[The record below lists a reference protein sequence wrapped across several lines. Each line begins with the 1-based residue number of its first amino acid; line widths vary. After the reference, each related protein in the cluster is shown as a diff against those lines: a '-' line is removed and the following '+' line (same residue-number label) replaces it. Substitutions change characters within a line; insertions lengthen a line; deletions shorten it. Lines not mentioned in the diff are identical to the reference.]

1 MRVFI
6 RDLRD
11 RALLRDPSRPEKALA
26 PARTGAARGGALAL
40 VMGCALLLPTTSHAE
55 DDVRPDA
62 PARPIPADSDPSQAP
77 STSTSP
83 GIPQGVFTRF
93 IHRAEELRPSLV
105 RLTWKHAAGHDIVR
119 HGVIVDASG
128 HVLTAGAPIRPRH
141 GLVLARLYGGR
152 HARAE
157 VRAEDLESGLTLLRV
172 PGTDL
177 RPVGFRRFAP
187 RLPESTGMMAV
198 PPRGPGQAPLVS
210 VPMGLEVA
218 LVTADGGV
226 GIGKVRAV
234 DRLATG
240 TAREAGQRYPTVG
253 GLVEAGLAAL
263 PTDMGA
269 PWIDAN
275 GEVVG
280 LQITSGLGMPLDHI
294 VQDAAARGLKIRPMP
309 TAARAVPSSIIRI
322 VLPKLLA
329 GRPLYRAGL
338 GVETVPADAA
348 MRVHLCQRY
357 GCHVV
362 RAVEPESP
370 AAEAGLREHDVIL
383 RINGRRLR
391 PHTRL
396 KDVLLPFRPGAEV
409 TLEVL
414 RKRKPL
420 TVTLRLET
428 RQVSPRIGDD
438 RD

>member
-1 MRVFI
+1 
-6 RDLRD
+6 
-11 RALLRDPSRPEKALA
+11 
-26 PARTGAARGGALAL
+26 
-40 VMGCALLLPTTSHAE
+40 MGCALLWPTAGHAE
-55 DDVRPDA
+55 DEVRPDA
-62 PARPIPADSDPSQAP
+62 PARPIPSEPRPTQGPHTPAQEA
-77 STSTSP
+77 
-83 GIPQGVFTRF
+83 IPQGIFTRF

-128 HVLTAGAPIRPRH
+128 HVLTAGAPIRARH
-141 GLVLARLYGGR
+141 DLVLARLFGGR
-152 HARAE
+152 HERAE
-157 VRAEDLESGLTLLRV
+157 VRAEDLESGLTLLHV

-177 RPVGFRRFAP
+177 RPVRFRRFAP
-187 RLPESTGMMAV
+187 NQPEPNGMMALPAHARSV
-198 PPRGPGQAPLVS
+198 PPLVS

-234 DRLATG
+234 DRLAEG
-240 TAREAGQRYPTVG
+240 TVESAGQRFPTVG

-275 GEVVG
+275 GVVVG

-294 VQDAAARGLKIRPMP
+294 VEDANTRGVKIRPMP

-329 GRPLYRAGL
+329 GSPLYRAGL

-348 MRVHLCQRY
+348 MRVHLCQRH

-362 RAVEPESP
+362 RAVEPEGP
-370 AAEAGLREHDVIL
+370 AARAGLRLHDVIL
-383 RINGRRLR
+383 RINGRQLR

-396 KDVLLPFRPGAEV
+396 KDVLLPFRPGDEV
-409 TLEVL
+409 KLDIL

>member
-1 MRVFI
+1 
-6 RDLRD
+6 
-11 RALLRDPSRPEKALA
+11 
-26 PARTGAARGGALAL
+26 
-40 VMGCALLLPTTSHAE
+40 MGCALLWPAASHAE
-55 DDVRPDA
+55 EDVRPNA
-62 PARPIPADSDPSQAP
+62 PARPAPAEPGPSGAP
-77 STSTSP
+77 LTPAT
-83 GIPQGVFTRF
+83 GIPQGTFTRF

-105 RLTWKHAAGHDIVR
+105 RLTWKHAGGHDVVR
-119 HGVIVDASG
+119 HGVIVDTKG

-141 GLVLARLYGGR
+141 GLVLARLFGGR

-157 VRAEDLESGLTLLRV
+157 VRAEDLESGLTLLHV

-177 RPVGFRRFAP
+177 RPVRLRRFAP
-187 RLPESTGMMAV
+187 SQPAASGMIAV
-198 PPRGPGQAPLVS
+198 PPELPRQPPLVS
-210 VPMGLEVA
+210 VPLGLEVA
-218 LVTADGGV
+218 LVTAEGGV
-226 GIGKVRAV
+226 GIGRVRAV
-234 DRLATG
+234 DRLAQG
-240 TAREAGQRYPTVG
+240 TPRDGGQRYPTVG

-275 GEVVG
+275 GDVVG

-294 VQDAAARGLKIRPMP
+294 VQDAAVRGLKIRPMP

-329 GRPLYRAGL
+329 GQPLYRAGL

-348 MRVHLCQRY
+348 MRVHLCQRH

-370 AAEAGLREHDVIL
+370 AADAGLREHDVIL

-414 RKRKPL
+414 RKRKSL
-420 TVTLRLET
+420 TLTLHLET
-428 RQVSPRIGDD
+428 RQMSPRLGDD